1 MNVVEGGEALS
12 CPPDTRDARFSAAGR
27 RSDASAGPR
36 ARPISRLKIG
46 GHRFYIPSAERD
58 RRLLSVGKWPQDAA
72 SFLAQNAPSA
82 EWKVRGKHLFRH
94 ITVEDERADD
104 NASERPKE
112 HHLWEALLRFPNASM
127 YHGLPKKP
135 FPFDKPWPNL
145 HTMRVIGQ
153 GDEPKEP
160 IKHVYLLHNGLN
172 ETIDLLF
179 HYRLAAWI
187 LDARPSAVC
196 ILRPLP
202 GHLTRYPFYGPYA
215 STPLDDYLRD
225 PADLFRQFLRYM
237 TETQWL
243 LSTLVPRPQYLVAAG
258 TNLLGETAPCDD
270 DGERTGRSSDSIL
283 AEKMTEAWQ
292 AAFESNNGEASTSE
306 PGHADDG
313 GPADDGESEGQIAGA
328 DPRGA
333 EGTDDENEGEGEY
346 KDYSREKVEKD
357 TLEELIADLRE
368 LLGWKPV
375 LSKAAPRASDHDGG
389 LAEPERP
396 CIHVVG
402 YSIGGFVAQAVFF
415 AWPFAVSSCTSL
427 FAGGALRD
435 LSPTRFAHHEEW
447 QAVLHGMRYEL
458 DRAFRDERLGSS
470 DKGLIAGIEE
480 PLFGYFTR
488 IFYEVFLQYY
498 RGGYSSRVEEFS
510 RRLLFVAGGDDPIVR
525 TQNVLDAAPNATL
538 LQIGDVSHFPSGS
551 SNGTRVE
558 SEQRRHWLPEVGKMI
573 ANFTEWSEGLLNR
586 TLADSWGVYL
596 GRGGNKQARQEDAP
610 HHEQSDKDD
619 PGILDNDAFS
629 HAMHTLVSKVEPPGK
644 ESQGSGWLLI
654 ARNEVP
660 PAFLERTAIL
670 TFAQAV
676 HHSEGEIT
684 RCIKDLRTRSTLL
697 RKIRDRVSLLVP
709 EESDVWFKDQKRR
722 ERFYSKSETASA
734 ARIPTNSEAAK
745 MWKHFSSQWLKP
757 GAAREVKLDE
767 RSLNDLGSV
776 GEAEVK
782 RLEIDRLSMERLP
795 DVWIALS
802 EEARELI
809 CGNSH
814 ARADNESSVISWA
827 VKLSEEWDKE
837 RRRASRNAR
846 PARPPAGRR
855 RTRLAELKEWIKNG
869 QVMAVEISAAELN
882 ARYRGRLL
890 TDAEDVRKAVIHWAL
905 AYQAHNAPAGDGR
918 VRALR

>member
-1 MNVVEGGEALS
+1 LR
-12 CPPDTRDARFSAAGR
+12 PTHITDPRFSAAGR
-27 RSDASAGPR
+27 RSDASATPR
-36 ARPISRLKIG
+36 ADTIPRLKIG

-58 RRLLSVGKWPQDAA
+58 RRLLSVDKWPQDAA
-72 SFLAQNAPSA
+72 SFLTEHAPSA
-82 EWKVRGKHLFRH
+82 QWKVNGKHLFRH

-104 NASERPKE
+104 SASESPKE
-112 HHLWEALLRFPNASM
+112 HHLWEALLRFPNASI

-153 GDEPKEP
+153 GNKPKEQ
-160 IKHVYLLHNGLN
+160 IKHIYLLHNGLN
-172 ETIDLLF
+172 ETNDLLF

-243 LSTLVPRPQYLVAAG
+243 LSALVPRPQYLVAAG
-258 TNLLGETAPCDD
+258 TNLLGEAAPL
-270 DGERTGRSSDSIL
+270 GEDRGRRGRSSDSIL

-292 AAFESNNGEASTSE
+292 AAFESNPGDPFTSKAGRPE
-306 PGHADDG
+306 DS
-313 GPADDGESEGQIAGA
+313 GPAQGSEGKRHDSEGERPVAGA
-328 DPRGA
+328 VPRAGKGTGD
-333 EGTDDENEGEGEY
+333 EGGDEY

-357 TLEELIADLRE
+357 TLEEVVTDLRE

-375 LSKAAPRASDHDGG
+375 LTKAAPRAYDHAGG

-458 DRAFRDERLGSS
+458 DKAFRDERLSSS
-470 DKGLIAGIEE
+470 DKGLISGIEE

-510 RRLLFVAGGDDPIVR
+510 RRLLFVSGGDDPIVR
-525 TQNVLDAAPNATL
+525 TRNVLDAAPNATL

-573 ANFTEWSEGLLNR
+573 ANFTEWSESLLNR

-596 GRGGNKQARQEDAP
+596 GRGGNKSVHQEDAR
-610 HHEQSDKDD
+610 HEQADNDD
-619 PGILDNDAFS
+619 LGILDNDAFS
-629 HAMHTLVSKVEPPGK
+629 RAMRTLVSKVEPPDG
-644 ESQGSGWLLI
+644 ESRGSGWLLI
-654 ARNEVP
+654 GRNEVP
-660 PAFLERTAIL
+660 PAFLEKNAIL

-684 RCIKDLRTRSTLL
+684 RCIKDLRARSKRLDE
-697 RKIRDRVSLLVP
+697 IHDRVSLLIP
-709 EESDVWFKDQKRR
+709 DESDAWFKDQKRR

-734 ARIPTNSEAAK
+734 ARIPTNEEAEK
-745 MWKHFSSQWLKP
+745 MWEYFVSHWVEP

-767 RSLNDLGSV
+767 HSLDKLGSI
-776 GEAEVK
+776 GEAEAK
-782 RLEIDRLSMERLP
+782 RLDIDRLSMTGLP
-795 DVWIALS
+795 DVWLALS
-802 EEARELI
+802 EEARQSI
-809 CGNSH
+809 CGNSQV
-814 ARADNESSVISWA
+814 RAHNESSVISWA
-827 VKLSEEWDKE
+827 VELSEEWGRE
-837 RRRASRNAR
+837 RKGASRNAR
-846 PARPPAGRR
+846 PGRPPAGGRR
-855 RTRLAELKEWIKNG
+855 KTWLAELKDWVKDGE
-869 QVMAVEISAAELN
+869 VMAIEISAAELN

-890 TDAEDVRKAVIHWAL
+890 IDAEDVRKAIIHWAL
-905 AYQAHNAPAGDGR
+905 AYEARDAPAGDGR
-918 VRALR
+918 AQTSR